1 MPLIRINLNKM
12 LRNTIICGLCGIV
25 GIVRGQSLNDTSK
38 NHIEY
43 LAEISLV
50 GQQSK
55 RDVLPSP
62 EIIGT
67 KVNAGKKNAIIILD
81 NLNTIVVNNNM
92 RQILAKVP
100 GMHIWES
107 DGSGIQVGI
116 STRGLSP
123 NRSWEFN
130 IRQNGADIAADP
142 YGYPEAYYNPPMQ
155 AIQRIQIIKG
165 AGALQ
170 FGPQFGGMIN
180 YVMRDGKSESKPL
193 NIQTAQTIGSFGLYN
208 NFIAVSGRKNN
219 FYYYAFYDKRSAEGF
234 RKNSAYNTQTLYIS
248 GGYQLSKNTDIAF
261 DFTNYNM
268 LSQQSG
274 GLTDADMSGDITKS
288 LRSRNW
294 FSTPWLTGNIK
305 FNWKINNNQLLQIMA
320 FGMDADRKSV
330 GFTKAIDIPDT
341 INAKTLQYAP
351 RELAIDKYHN
361 RGIEASYLFNYYIAN
376 QKQTFT
382 AGIRYF
388 ASFTTRFQKGIG
400 STGTDHNFT
409 TNYVFPGEFNFDTK
423 NYSVFLEQVFRVSK
437 KLLLIPG
444 IRYEN
449 IHSVASGRTGF
460 NTDGSEI
467 KIDAPAQIRIFFIGG
482 FGLEYH
488 LNNGL
493 EIYGNINQA
502 YRPILFSDMQAV
514 PGTEVIDANLKD
526 ASGINSDIGI
536 RGLIGKWF
544 YLDASVFALQYNNR
558 AGRLSLYDANNKA
571 YTLKTNVG
579 NSFTAGI
586 EALIEIDPMAHTSFK
601 KKFKMPLFVS
611 YSFNDARYQDF
622 NLSIKNGAGLNE
634 TKNINN
640 NFIENA
646 PRNILRTGINFAYLN
661 NKTSQELFNLG
672 FQYSYVGQTFNDALN
687 TVVLSPNA
695 QNGVIPEYSIYD
707 INLRVNLKK
716 DISVKFAINNL
727 SNAKYFT
734 RRASGYPGPG
744 VMPSDGR
751 AILFTLDVKI

>member
-1 MPLIRINLNKM
+1 M
-12 LRNTIICGLCGIV
+12 LRNIIVGGLCGII
-25 GIVRGQSLNDTSK
+25 GIVKSQSLNDTSK

-50 GQQSK
+50 GQQNK

-62 EIIGT
+62 EIVGT
-67 KVNAGKKNAIIILD
+67 KINAGKKNAVIVLD

-107 DGSGIQVGI
+107 DGSGIQIGI

-130 IRQNGADIAADP
+130 IRQNSADIAADP

-180 YVMRDGKSESKPL
+180 YIMRDGKSESKPIS
-193 NIQTAQTIGSFGLYN
+193 IQTAQTMGSLGLYN
-208 NFIAVSGRKNN
+208 NFLAVSGSKNN
-219 FYYYAFYDKRSAEGF
+219 FYYYAFYDRRSAEGY
-234 RKNSAYNTQTLYIS
+234 RKNSAYNTQTLYFS
-248 GGYQLSKNTDIAF
+248 GGYQISNKIDIAF
-261 DFTNYNM
+261 DFTNYDM
-268 LSQQSG
+268 LSQQPG
-274 GLTDADMSGDITKS
+274 GLTDADMAGDITKS
-288 LRSRNW
+288 TRFRNW

-330 GFTKAIDIPDT
+330 GFTKSIDIPDT
-341 INAKTLQYAP
+341 IKIKTLQYAP

-361 RGIEASYLFNYYIAN
+361 RGIEASYLLNYYIAN

-388 ASFTTRFQKGIG
+388 TSFTERFQKGVG
-400 STGTDHNFT
+400 SSGTDQNFT
-409 TNYVFPGEFNFDTK
+409 TDFVFPGEFNFNTK
-423 NYSVFLEQVFRVSK
+423 NYSVFAEQVFRVSK

-444 IRYEN
+444 ARFEY
-449 IHSVASGRTGF
+449 IHSIASGRAGF
-460 NTDGSEI
+460 LAGGSEI
-467 KIDAPAQIRIFFIGG
+467 NIIAPAQTRIFFIGG

-488 LNNGL
+488 FSNGL
-493 EIYGNINQA
+493 EMYGNINQA

-558 AGRLSLYDANNKA
+558 AGRLSLYDANNVA

-622 NLSIKNGAGLNE
+622 NLTVKNGAGLNE
-634 TKNINN
+634 TKNIKNN
-640 NFIENA
+640 YIENA
-646 PRNILRTGINFAYLN
+646 PRNILRTGINFGYLDD
-661 NKTSQELFNLG
+661 KTNQELFNIG
-672 FQYSYVGQTFNDALN
+672 FQYSFVGQTFNDALN
-687 TVVLSPNA
+687 SVETSGNA
-695 QNGVIPEYSIYD
+695 QNGLIPEYSICD
-707 INLRVNLKK
+707 LNLKVNLKK
-716 DISVKFAINNL
+716 DISIKIAVNNL
-727 SNAKYFT
+727 ANEKYFT
-734 RRASGYPGPG
+734 RRAGGYPGPG

>member
-1 MPLIRINLNKM
+1 LPLIRINLNKM
-12 LRNTIICGLCGIV
+12 LRNIIICGLCGV
-25 GIVRGQSLNDTSK
+25 AGIVNGQSLNDTSK

-62 EIIGT
+62 EIVGT
-67 KVNAGKKNAIIILD
+67 KINAGKKNAIIVLD

-107 DGSGIQVGI
+107 DGSGIQIGI

-180 YVMRDGKSESKPL
+180 YIMRDGKSEAKP
-193 NIQTAQTIGSFGLYN
+193 IAVQTAQTIGSFGLYN
-208 NFIAVSGRKNN
+208 NFLAVSGRKNN
-219 FYYYAFYDKRSAEGF
+219 FYYYAFYDRRSAEGF
-234 RKNSAYNTQTLYIS
+234 RKNSAYNTQTLYFS
-248 GGYQLSKNTDIAF
+248 GGYQFTKNTDIAF
-261 DFTNYNM
+261 DFTNYDM
-268 LSQQSG
+268 LSQQPG

-288 LRSRNW
+288 TRFRNW
-294 FSTPWLTGNIK
+294 FSTPWFTGNIK
-305 FNWKINNNQLLQIMA
+305 FNWKINNNQTLQIMA

-330 GFTKAIDIPDT
+330 GFTKSIDIPDT
-341 INAKTLQYAP
+341 IKIKTLQYAP

-361 RGIEASYLFNYYIAN
+361 RGIEASYLLNYYIAN

-388 ASFTTRFQKGIG
+388 SSFTERFQKGVG
-400 STGTDHNFT
+400 SSGTDQNFNT
-409 TNYVFPGEFNFDTK
+409 DFVFPGEFNFNTK
-423 NYSVFLEQVFRVSK
+423 NYSVFAEQVFRVSK

-444 IRYEN
+444 VRYEN
-449 IHSVASGRTGF
+449 IHSVASGRSGF
-460 NTDGSEI
+460 NTDGTAI
-467 KIDAPAQIRIFFIGG
+467 NIVAPAQIRNFFIGG

-488 LNNGL
+488 LSNGL
-493 EIYGNINQA
+493 EIYGNVNQA

-544 YLDASVFALQYNNR
+544 YLDAGVFALQYNNR
-558 AGRLSLYDANNKA
+558 TGRLSMYDANNQA

-579 NSFTAGI
+579 NSFTAGL
-586 EALIEIDPMAHTSFK
+586 EALVEIDPMAHTSFK
-601 KKFKMPLFVS
+601 KKFRMPLFVS

-622 NLSIKNGAGLNE
+622 NLSVKNGAGLNE
-634 TKNINN
+634 SKNINN

-646 PRNILRTGINFAYLN
+646 PRNILRTGINFGYLDD
-661 NKTSQELFNLG
+661 KTNQELFNIG

-687 TVVLSPNA
+687 TVELSVNA
-695 QNGVIPEYSIYD
+695 QNGIIPEYSICD
-707 INLRVNLKK
+707 LNMKVNLKK
-716 DISVKFAINNL
+716 DISIKIAVNNL
-727 SNAKYFT
+727 TNAKYFT
-734 RRASGYPGPG
+734 RRAGGYPGPG

>member
-1 MPLIRINLNKM
+1 MPLIRINLNRM
-12 LRNTIICGLCGIV
+12 LRNIIIYGLCGIV
-25 GIVRGQSLNDTSK
+25 GIAKSQSINDTSK

-43 LAEISLV
+43 LSEISLV
-50 GQQSK
+50 GQLNK

-67 KVNAGKKNAIIILD
+67 KINAGKKNAVIVLD

-130 IRQNGADIAADP
+130 IRQNGADISADP
-142 YGYPEAYYNPPMQ
+142 FGYPEAYYNPPMQ

-180 YVMRDGKSESKPL
+180 YVMRDGKSETKPMT
-193 NIQTAQTIGSFGLYN
+193 IQTSQTIGSFGLYN

-219 FYYYAFYDKRSAEGF
+219 FYYYAFFDKRSAEGF
-234 RKNSAYNTQTLYIS
+234 RKNSAFHTQTLYIS
-248 GGYQLSKNTDIAF
+248 GGYQISKKADIAF
-261 DFTNYNM
+261 DFTQYDM
-268 LSQQSG
+268 LSQQPG

-288 LRSRNW
+288 LRARNW
-294 FSTPWLTGNIK
+294 FSTPWFIGNIK
-305 FNWKINNNQLLQIMA
+305 FNWDINNNQRLQIMA
-320 FGMDADRKSV
+320 FGMDADRKSI
-330 GFTKAIDIPDT
+330 GFTKSIDIPDT
-341 INAKTLQYAP
+341 IVAKTRQFTP

-388 ASFTTRFQKGIG
+388 ASFTERFQKGIG
-400 STGTDHNFT
+400 STGIDQDFT
-409 TNYVFPGEFNFDTK
+409 TNTDFPGEFNFDTK
-423 NYSVFLEQVFRVSK
+423 NYSIFIEQVFRVSK

-444 IRYEN
+444 VRYEN
-449 IHSVASGRTGF
+449 IHSVVSGRTGF
-460 NTDGSEI
+460 NADGTEI
-467 KIDAPAQIRIFFIGG
+467 NIVAPAQMRRFFIGG

-488 LNNGL
+488 LPNGL

-526 ASGINSDIGI
+526 ASGINSDLGI
-536 RGLIGKWF
+536 RGIIGKWF

-579 NSFTAGI
+579 NSFTAGL
-586 EALIEIDPMAHTSFK
+586 EALIEIDAMAHTSLK
-601 KKFKMPLFVS
+601 KKFKMPVFIS

-622 NLSIKNGAGLNE
+622 NVTIKNSVGLNE
-634 TKNINN
+634 SKNIDN

-646 PRNILRTGINFAYLN
+646 PRNILRTGLNFAYLN
-661 NKTSQELFNLG
+661 EKLGQELFNIG
-672 FQYSYVGQTFNDALN
+672 IQFSYVDQTFNDALN
-687 TVVLSPNA
+687 TTAISSNA
-695 QNGVIPEYSIYD
+695 QNGLIPSYSICD
-707 INLRVNLKK
+707 LNLKVNLKK
-716 DISVKFAINNL
+716 DMFIKIAVNNF
-727 SNAKYFT
+727 NNVNYFT

-751 AILFTLDVKI
+751 SVLFTLDVKI

>member
-1 MPLIRINLNKM
+1 M
-12 LRNTIICGLCGIV
+12 LRNIIVGGLCGII
-25 GIVRGQSLNDTSK
+25 GIVKSQSLNDTSK

-50 GQQSK
+50 GQQNK

-67 KVNAGKKNAIIILD
+67 KINAGKKNAVIVLD

-107 DGSGIQVGI
+107 DGSGIQIGI

-130 IRQNGADIAADP
+130 IRQNSADIAADP

-180 YVMRDGKSESKPL
+180 YIMRDGKSESKPIS
-193 NIQTAQTIGSFGLYN
+193 IQTAQTIGSFGLYN
-208 NFIAVSGRKNN
+208 NFLAVSGRKNN
-219 FYYYAFYDKRSAEGF
+219 FYYYAFYDRRSAEGY
-234 RKNSAYNTQTLYIS
+234 RKNSAYNTQTLYFS
-248 GGYQLSKNTDIAF
+248 GGYQISNKIDIAF
-261 DFTNYNM
+261 DFTNYDM
-268 LSQQSG
+268 LSQQPG
-274 GLTDADMSGDITKS
+274 GLTDADMAGDITKS
-288 LRSRNW
+288 TRFRNW

-330 GFTKAIDIPDT
+330 GFTKSIDIPDT
-341 INAKTLQYAP
+341 IKIKTLQYAP

-361 RGIEASYLFNYYIAN
+361 RGIEASYLLNYYIAN

-388 ASFTTRFQKGIG
+388 TSFTERFQKGVG
-400 STGTDHNFT
+400 SSGTDQNFT
-409 TNYVFPGEFNFDTK
+409 TDFVFPGEFNFNTK
-423 NYSVFLEQVFRVSK
+423 NYSVFAEQVFRVSK

-444 IRYEN
+444 ARFEY
-449 IHSVASGRTGF
+449 IHSIASGRAGF
-460 NTDGSEI
+460 LAGGSEI
-467 KIDAPAQIRIFFIGG
+467 NIIAPAQTRNFFIGG

-488 LNNGL
+488 FSNGL
-493 EIYGNINQA
+493 EMYGNINQA

-558 AGRLSLYDANNKA
+558 AGRLSLYDVNNVA

-586 EALIEIDPMAHTSFK
+586 EVLIEIDPMAHTSFK

-622 NLSIKNGAGLNE
+622 NLTVKNGAGLNE
-634 TKNINN
+634 TKNIKNN
-640 NFIENA
+640 YIENA
-646 PRNILRTGINFAYLN
+646 PRNILRTGINFGYLDD
-661 NKTSQELFNLG
+661 KTNQELFNIG
-672 FQYSYVGQTFNDALN
+672 FQYSSVGQTFNDALN
-687 TVVLSPNA
+687 TVEISGNA
-695 QNGVIPEYSIYD
+695 QNGLIPEYSICD
-707 INLRVNLKK
+707 LNLKVNLKK
-716 DISVKFAINNL
+716 DISIKIAVNNL
-727 SNAKYFT
+727 ANAKYFT
-734 RRASGYPGPG
+734 RRAGGYPGPG

>member
-1 MPLIRINLNKM
+1 M
-12 LRNTIICGLCGIV
+12 LRNIIVGGLCGII
-25 GIVRGQSLNDTSK
+25 GIVKSQSLNDTSK

-50 GQQSK
+50 GQQNK

-62 EIIGT
+62 EIVGT
-67 KVNAGKKNAIIILD
+67 KINAGKKNAVIVLD

-107 DGSGIQVGI
+107 DGSGIQIGI

-130 IRQNGADIAADP
+130 IRQNSADIAADP

-180 YVMRDGKSESKPL
+180 YIMRDGKSESKPIS
-193 NIQTAQTIGSFGLYN
+193 IQTAQTIGSFGLYN
-208 NFIAVSGRKNN
+208 NFLAVSGRKNN
-219 FYYYAFYDKRSAEGF
+219 FYYYAFYDRRSAEGY
-234 RKNSAYNTQTLYIS
+234 RKNSAYNTQTLYFS
-248 GGYQLSKNTDIAF
+248 GGYQISNKIDIAF
-261 DFTNYNM
+261 DFTNYDM
-268 LSQQSG
+268 LSQQPG
-274 GLTDADMSGDITKS
+274 GLTDADMAGDITKS
-288 LRSRNW
+288 TRFRNW
-294 FSTPWLTGNIK
+294 FSTPWFTGNIK

-330 GFTKAIDIPDT
+330 GFTKSIDIPDT
-341 INAKTLQYAP
+341 IKIKTLQYAP

-361 RGIEASYLFNYYIAN
+361 RGIEASYLLNYYIAN

-388 ASFTTRFQKGIG
+388 TSFTERFQKGVG
-400 STGTDHNFT
+400 SSGTDQNFT
-409 TNYVFPGEFNFDTK
+409 TDFVFPGEFNFNTK
-423 NYSVFLEQVFRVSK
+423 NYSVFAEQVFRVSK

-444 IRYEN
+444 ARFEY
-449 IHSVASGRTGF
+449 IHSIASGRAGF
-460 NTDGSEI
+460 LAGGSEI
-467 KIDAPAQIRIFFIGG
+467 NIIAPAQTRIFFIGG

-488 LNNGL
+488 FSNGL
-493 EIYGNINQA
+493 EMYGNINQA

-558 AGRLSLYDANNKA
+558 AGRLSLYDANNVA

-622 NLSIKNGAGLNE
+622 NLTVKNGAGLNE
-634 TKNINN
+634 TKNIKNN
-640 NFIENA
+640 YIENA
-646 PRNILRTGINFAYLN
+646 PRNILRTGINFGYLDD
-661 NKTSQELFNLG
+661 KTNQELFNIG
-672 FQYSYVGQTFNDALN
+672 FQYSFVGQTFNDALN
-687 TVVLSPNA
+687 TVEISGNA
-695 QNGVIPEYSIYD
+695 QNGLIPEYSICD
-707 INLRVNLKK
+707 LNLKVNLKK
-716 DISVKFAINNL
+716 DISIKIAVNNL
-727 SNAKYFT
+727 ANEKYFT
-734 RRASGYPGPG
+734 RRAGGYPGPG

>member
-1 MPLIRINLNKM
+1 
-12 LRNTIICGLCGIV
+12 
-25 GIVRGQSLNDTSK
+25 
-38 NHIEY
+38 
-43 LAEISLV
+43 
-50 GQQSK
+50 
-55 RDVLPSP
+55 
-62 EIIGT
+62 
-67 KVNAGKKNAIIILD
+67 
-81 NLNTIVVNNNM
+81 
-92 RQILAKVP
+92 
-100 GMHIWES
+100 MHIWES
-107 DGSGIQVGI
+107 DGSGIQIGI

-180 YVMRDGKSESKPL
+180 YIMRDGKSETKPIT
-193 NIQTAQTIGSFGLYN
+193 IQTAQTIGNFGLYN
-208 NFIAVSGRKNN
+208 NFLAISGKKNN
-219 FYYYAFYDKRSAEGF
+219 FYYYAFYDKRSADGF
-234 RKNSAYNTQTLYIS
+234 RKNSAYNTQTLYFS
-248 GGYQLSKNTDIAF
+248 GGYQISKSLDIAF

-268 LSQQSG
+268 LSQQPG

-288 LRSRNW
+288 TRFRNW
-294 FSTPWLTGNIK
+294 FSTPWLTGNVK

-341 INAKTLQYAP
+341 IFAKTLQYAP

-361 RGIEASYLFNYYIAN
+361 RGIEASYLFNYYIGN

-382 AGIRYF
+382 AGVRYF
-388 ASFTTRFQKGIG
+388 SSFTERFQKGIG
-400 STGTDHNFT
+400 SSGADNNFT
-409 TNYVFPGEFNFDTK
+409 SNWIFPGEFNFDTK
-423 NYSVFLEQVFRVSK
+423 NYSVFLEQVFRISK

-444 IRYEN
+444 VRYEN
-449 IHSVASGRTGF
+449 IHSIASGRTGF
-460 NTDGSEI
+460 NTDGTAI
-467 KIDAPAQIRIFFIGG
+467 NIVAPAQIRNFLIGG

-488 LNNGL
+488 FSNGL
-493 EIYGNINQA
+493 EMYGNINQA

-526 ASGINSDIGI
+526 ASGLNSDLGV

-586 EALIEIDPMAHTSFK
+586 EALIEIDAMAHTSLK
-601 KKFKMPLFVS
+601 KKFKMPVFVS
-611 YSFNDARYQDF
+611 YSLNDARYQDF
-622 NLSIKNGAGLNE
+622 NVTIKNSAGLNE
-634 TKNINN
+634 SKNIKN

-646 PRNILRTGINFAYLN
+646 PRNILRTGINLAYLN
-661 NKTSQELFNLG
+661 DKTNQEIFNIGL
-672 FQYSYVGQTFNDALN
+672 QYSYVSKTFNDALN
-687 TVVLSPNA
+687 TVNFTSNA
-695 QNGVIPEYSIYD
+695 QNGLIPEYSIYD
-707 INLRVNLKK
+707 LNLKVNLKK
-716 DISVKFAINNL
+716 DLSVKFAINNL
-727 SNAKYFT
+727 TNAKYFT
-734 RRASGYPGPG
+734 RRSGGYPGPG

-751 AILFTLDVKI
+751 TILITLDVKI

>member
-1 MPLIRINLNKM
+1 MRLIIINLNNM
-12 LRNTIICGLCGIV
+12 LKNIIIFGLCGII
-25 GIVRGQSLNDTSK
+25 GIAKGQSQNDTVK

-50 GQQSK
+50 GQQNK
-55 RDVLPSP
+55 RDILPSP

-67 KVNAGKKNAIIILD
+67 KINAGKKNAIIVLD

-107 DGSGIQVGI
+107 DGSGIQIGI

-180 YVMRDGKSESKPL
+180 YIMRDGKSETKPVT
-193 NIQTAQTIGSFGLYN
+193 IQTAQTIGNFGLYN
-208 NFIAVSGRKNN
+208 NFIAVGGRKNN

-234 RKNSAYNTQTLYIS
+234 RKNSAYNTQTLYFS
-248 GGYQLSKNTDIAF
+248 GGYQISKKVDIAF

-268 LSQQSG
+268 LSQQPG

-288 LRSRNW
+288 TRFRNW

-341 INAKTLQYAP
+341 IFAKTLQYAP

-361 RGIEASYLFNYYIAN
+361 RGIEASYLFNYFIGN

-382 AGIRYF
+382 AGVRYF
-388 ASFTTRFQKGIG
+388 TSFTERFQKGIG
-400 STGTDHNFT
+400 SSGTDNNFT
-409 TNYVFPGEFNFDTK
+409 SNWIFPGEFNFDTK
-423 NYSVFLEQVFRVSK
+423 NYSIFLEQVFRVSK

-444 IRYEN
+444 VRYEN
-449 IHSVASGRTGF
+449 IYSVASGRSGF
-460 NTDGSEI
+460 NTDGTEI
-467 KIDAPAQIRIFFIGG
+467 KIVAPPQKRNFLIAG

-488 LNNGL
+488 LDNGL
-493 EIYGNINQA
+493 EMYGNINQA

-526 ASGINSDIGI
+526 ASGLNSDLGI
-536 RGLIGKWF
+536 RGLIGKWL

-579 NSFTAGI
+579 NSFTAGL
-586 EALIEIDPMAHTSFK
+586 EALIEIDAMAHTSLK
-601 KKFKMPLFVS
+601 KKFKMPVFVS

-622 NLSIKNGAGLNE
+622 NVSVKNASGINE
-634 TKNINN
+634 SKNINN
-640 NFIENA
+640 NYIENA
-646 PRNILRTGINFAYLN
+646 PRNILRTGVNIAYLN
-661 NKTSQELFNLG
+661 DKTNQELFNIG
-672 FQYSYVGQTFNDALN
+672 FQYSFVDQTFNDALN
-687 TVVLSPNA
+687 TVSFTSNA
-695 QNGVIPEYSIYD
+695 QNGLIPKYSICD
-707 INLRVNLKK
+707 LNLKVNLKK
-716 DISVKFAINNL
+716 DIFLKFAINNL
-727 SNAKYFT
+727 TNAKYYT
-734 RRASGYPGPG
+734 RRSSGYPGPG

-751 AILFTLDVKI
+751 TILFTLDVKI

>member
-1 MPLIRINLNKM
+1 MLKEILIFG
-12 LRNTIICGLCGIV
+12 ICGFAAV
-25 GIVRGQSLNDTSK
+25 AKGQDTSDTIK

-43 LAEISLV
+43 LPEINLV
-50 GQQSK
+50 GQQNK

-62 EIIGT
+62 EIVGT
-67 KVNAGKKNAIIILD
+67 KINAGKKNAVIVLD

-130 IRQNGADIAADP
+130 IRQNGADISADP
-142 YGYPEAYYNPPMQ
+142 FGYPEAYYNPPMQ
-155 AIQRIQIIKG
+155 AIQRIHIIKG

-180 YVMRDGKSESKPL
+180 YVMRDGKSETKPL
-193 NIQTAQTIGSFGLYN
+193 SIQTSQTVGSFGLYN
-208 NFIAVSGRKNN
+208 NFLAVSGRKDK
-219 FYYYAFYDKRSAEGF
+219 FYYYAFYDKRSADGF
-234 RKNSAYNTQTLYIS
+234 RKNSAYHTQTLYFS
-248 GGYQLSKNTDIAF
+248 GGYQISKKMDMAF
-261 DFTNYNM
+261 DFTHYNM
-268 LSQQSG
+268 LSQQPG
-274 GLTDADMSGDITKS
+274 GLTDADMAGDISKS
-288 LRSRNW
+288 YRNRNW
-294 FSTPWLTGNIK
+294 FSTPWFTGNLK
-305 FNWKINNNQLLQIMA
+305 FNWEINHQQRLQIMA
-320 FGMDADRKSV
+320 FGMDADRNSV
-330 GFTKAIDIPDT
+330 GFTKAIDIADT
-341 INAKTLQYAP
+341 INAKSLQHAP

-361 RGIEASYLFNYYIAN
+361 RGIEMSYLHDYFIGN
-376 QKQTFT
+376 QKQTLT

-388 ASFTTRFQKGIG
+388 ASFTERFQKGIG
-400 STGTDHNFT
+400 TTGSDYNFT
-409 TNYVFPGEFNFDTK
+409 TNVAFPGEFNFDTK
-423 NYSVFLEQVFRVSK
+423 NYSLFLEQVFRISK
-437 KLLLIPG
+437 SLLLIPG
-444 IRYEN
+444 VRYEN
-449 IHSVASGRTGF
+449 VRSVATGRTGF
-460 NTDGSEI
+460 NVDGTEI
-467 KIDAPAQIRIFFIGG
+467 KIIAPVQSRSFFIGG

-488 LNNGL
+488 LKNGL

-526 ASGINSDIGI
+526 ASGINSDLGI
-536 RGLIGKWF
+536 RGIIGKWF

-579 NSFTAGI
+579 NSFTAGL
-586 EALIEIDPMAHTSFK
+586 EALIEIDAMAHTSLK
-601 KKFKMPLFVS
+601 KKFKMPVFVS

-622 NLSIKNGAGLNE
+622 NVTIKNSAGLNE
-634 TKNINN
+634 SKNIDN

-646 PRNILRTGINFAYLN
+646 PRNILRTGLNFAYLN
-661 NKTSQELFNLG
+661 EKLGQELFNIG
-672 FQYSYVGQTFNDALN
+672 IQFSYVDQTFNDALN
-687 TVVLSPNA
+687 TTAISSNA
-695 QNGVIPEYSIYD
+695 QNGLIPAYSICD
-707 INLRVNLKK
+707 LNLKVNLKK
-716 DISVKFAINNL
+716 DMFIKIAVNNF
-727 SNAKYFT
+727 NNVNYFT

-751 AILFTLDVKI
+751 SVLFTLDVKI

>member
-1 MPLIRINLNKM
+1 M
-12 LRNTIICGLCGIV
+12 LRKIIVYGLCGIV
-25 GIVRGQSLNDTSK
+25 GIAKSQSLNDTSK

-43 LAEISLV
+43 LSEISLV
-50 GQQSK
+50 GQQNK

-62 EIIGT
+62 EIVGT
-67 KVNAGKKNAIIILD
+67 KINAGKKNAVIVLD

-180 YVMRDGKSESKPL
+180 YIMRDGKSETKPMT
-193 NIQTAQTIGSFGLYN
+193 IQTSQTIGSFGLYN

-219 FYYYAFYDKRSAEGF
+219 FYYYAFYDKRSADGY

-248 GGYQLSKNTDIAF
+248 GGYQISKKADLAF
-261 DFTNYNM
+261 DFTQYDM
-268 LSQQSG
+268 LSQQPG
-274 GLTDADMSGDITKS
+274 GLTDADMSGDITQS

-294 FSTPWLTGNIK
+294 FSTPWFTGNIK
-305 FNWKINNNQLLQIMA
+305 FNWEINNNQRLQIIA

-330 GFTKAIDIPDT
+330 GFTKSIDIPDT
-341 INAKTLQYAP
+341 INAQTRQYAP

-376 QKQTFT
+376 QKQTLT

-388 ASFTTRFQKGIG
+388 ASFTERFQKGIG
-400 STGTDHNFT
+400 STGIDQNFT
-409 TNYVFPGEFNFDTK
+409 TNVAFPGEFNFDTK
-423 NYSVFLEQVFRVSK
+423 NYSIFLEQVFRVSK

-444 IRYEN
+444 VRYEN
-449 IHSVASGRTGF
+449 IQSVATGRTGF
-460 NTDGSEI
+460 NADGTEI
-467 KIDAPAQIRIFFIGG
+467 NIVAPAQMRSFFIGG
-482 FGLEYH
+482 FGLEFH
-488 LNNGL
+488 LPNGL

-502 YRPILFSDMQAV
+502 YRPILFSDMQGV

-526 ASGINSDIGI
+526 ASGINSDLGI

-579 NSFTAGI
+579 NSFTAGL
-586 EALIEIDPMAHTSFK
+586 EALLEIDAMAHTSLK
-601 KKFKMPLFVS
+601 KKFKMPVFVS

-622 NLSIKNGAGLNE
+622 NVSIKNSAGLNE
-634 TKNINN
+634 SKNINN

-646 PRNILRTGINFAYLN
+646 PRNILRTGLNFAYLN
-661 NKTSQELFNLG
+661 EKLGQELFNIG
-672 FQYSYVGQTFNDALN
+672 IQYSYVDQTFNDALN
-687 TVVLSPNA
+687 TVAISPNA
-695 QNGVIPEYSIYD
+695 QNGKIPEYSIYD
-707 INLRVNLKK
+707 LNLKINVKK
-716 DISVKFAINNL
+716 DIFIKIAVNNL
-727 SNAKYFT
+727 TNVKYFT
-734 RRASGYPGPG
+734 RRAGGYPGPG

>member
-1 MPLIRINLNKM
+1 M
-12 LRNTIICGLCGIV
+12 LRKIIICGLCGII
-25 GIVRGQSLNDTSK
+25 GIANGQSQNDTVK

-67 KVNAGKKNAIIILD
+67 KINAGKKNAIIVLD

-107 DGSGIQVGI
+107 DGSGIQIGI

-130 IRQNGADIAADP
+130 IRQNGADISADP

-180 YVMRDGKSESKPL
+180 YIMRDGKSELKPIF
-193 NIQTAQTIGSFGLYN
+193 IQTAQTIGSFGLYN
-208 NFIAVSGRKNN
+208 NFLAVSGRKTK
-219 FYYYAFYDKRSAEGF
+219 FHYYVFYDRRSAEGF
-234 RKNSAYNTQTLYIS
+234 RKNSAYHTQTLYIS
-248 GGYQLSKNTDIAF
+248 GGYQFSKNTDIAF
-261 DFTNYNM
+261 DLTNYNM
-268 LSQQSG
+268 LSQQPG
-274 GLTDADMSGDITKS
+274 GLTDSDMSGDITKS
-288 LRSRNW
+288 SRNRNW
-294 FSTPWLTGNIK
+294 FSTPWITGNIK
-305 FNWKINNNQLLQIMA
+305 FNWKINNNQTLQIMA
-320 FGMDADRKSV
+320 FGMDADRNSV

-361 RGIEASYLFNYYIAN
+361 RGIEASYLFNYFIGY

-382 AGIRYF
+382 AGVRYF
-388 ASFTTRFQKGIG
+388 TSFTERFQKGIG
-400 STGTDHNFT
+400 SSGTDNNFT
-409 TNYVFPGEFNFDTK
+409 SNWIFPGEINFNTK
-423 NYSVFLEQVFRVSK
+423 NYSVFLEQVFRVSQ

-444 IRYEN
+444 VRYEN
-449 IHSVASGRTGF
+449 IHSMASGRTGF
-460 NTDGSEI
+460 NSDGTAI
-467 KIDAPAQIRIFFIGG
+467 NIVAPAQIRNFFIGG
-482 FGLEYH
+482 FGIEYH
-488 LNNGL
+488 FSNGL
-493 EIYGNINQA
+493 EMYGNINQA

-526 ASGINSDIGI
+526 ASGVNSDIGI

-544 YLDASVFALQYNNR
+544 YLDAGVFALQYNNR
-558 AGRLSLYDANNKA
+558 TGRLSIYDANNKA

-586 EALIEIDPMAHTSFK
+586 EALLEIDAMAHTSLK
-601 KKFKMPLFVS
+601 KKFKMPVFVS
-611 YSFNDARYQDF
+611 YSLNDARYQDF
-622 NLSIKNGAGLNE
+622 NVTIKNSAGLNE
-634 TKNINN
+634 TKNIKN
-640 NFIENA
+640 NFVENA
-646 PRNILRTGINFAYLN
+646 PRNILRSGINFSSMN
-661 NKTSQELFNLG
+661 DKTNQEIFNIGL
-672 FQYSYVGQTFNDALN
+672 QYSYVSQTFNDALN
-687 TVVLSPNA
+687 TVNFTSNA
-695 QNGVIPEYSIYD
+695 QNGIIPEYSIYD
-707 INLRVNLKK
+707 LNLKVNLKK
-716 DISVKFAINNL
+716 EISIKFAINNL
-727 SNAKYFT
+727 TNVKYFT
-734 RRASGYPGPG
+734 RRSGGYPGPG

-751 AILFTLDVKI
+751 AILFTLDVRI

>member
-1 MPLIRINLNKM
+1 MILNKM
-12 LRNTIICGLCGIV
+12 IRKIIICGLCGII
-25 GIVRGQSLNDTSK
+25 GILKGQTQNDSVK

-67 KVNAGKKNAIIILD
+67 KINAGKKNSIIVLD

-107 DGSGIQVGI
+107 DGSGIQIGI

-180 YVMRDGKSESKPL
+180 YIMRDGKSEAKP
-193 NIQTAQTIGSFGLYN
+193 IAVQTAQTIGSFGLYN
-208 NFIAVSGRKNN
+208 NFLAVSGRKNN
-219 FYYYAFYDKRSAEGF
+219 FYYYAFYDRRSAEGF
-234 RKNSAYNTQTLYIS
+234 RKNSTYNTQTLYVS
-248 GGYQLSKNTDIAF
+248 GGYQFSKNTDIAF

-268 LSQQSG
+268 LSQQPG
-274 GLTDADMSGDITKS
+274 GLTDAEMNGDITKS
-288 LRSRNW
+288 SRNRNW

-305 FNWKINNNQLLQIMA
+305 FNWKINSNQTLQIMV

-330 GFTKAIDIPDT
+330 GFTKAIDVPDT
-341 INAKTLQYAP
+341 IIAKTLQYAP

-361 RGIEASYLFNYYIAN
+361 RGIEASYLFNYFIGN

-382 AGIRYF
+382 AGVRYF
-388 ASFTTRFQKGIG
+388 TSFTERFQKGIG
-400 STGTDHNFT
+400 SSGSDNNFT
-409 TNYVFPGEFNFDTK
+409 SNWIFPGEFNFDTK
-423 NYSVFLEQVFRVSK
+423 NYSVFLEQVFRISK

-444 IRYEN
+444 VRYEN
-449 IHSVASGRTGF
+449 IHSIASGRTGF
-460 NTDGSEI
+460 NTDGTAI
-467 KIDAPAQIRIFFIGG
+467 NIVAPAQIRNFLIGG

-488 LNNGL
+488 FSNGL
-493 EIYGNINQA
+493 EMYGNINQA

-526 ASGINSDIGI
+526 ASGLNSDLGV
-536 RGLIGKWF
+536 RGLIGKWL

-586 EALIEIDPMAHTSFK
+586 EALIEIDAMAHTSLK
-601 KKFKMPLFVS
+601 KKFKMPVFVS

-622 NLSIKNGAGLNE
+622 NVTIKNSAGLNE
-634 TKNINN
+634 SKNIKN

-646 PRNILRTGINFAYLN
+646 PRNILRTGINLAYLN
-661 NKTSQELFNLG
+661 DKTNQEIFNIGL
-672 FQYSYVGQTFNDALN
+672 QYSYVAQTFNDALN
-687 TVVLSPNA
+687 TVNFTSNA
-695 QNGVIPEYSIYD
+695 QNGLIPEYSIYD
-707 INLRVNLKK
+707 LNLKLNLKK
-716 DISVKFAINNL
+716 DVSLKVSINNL
-727 SNAKYFT
+727 TNAKYFT
-734 RRASGYPGPG
+734 RRSGGYPGPG

-751 AILFTLDVKI
+751 AILLTLDVKI

>member
-1 MPLIRINLNKM
+1 MIRKI
-12 LRNTIICGLCGIV
+12 IICGLCGII
-25 GIVRGQSLNDTSK
+25 GILKGQTQNDSVK

-67 KVNAGKKNAIIILD
+67 KINAGKKNSIIVLD

-107 DGSGIQVGI
+107 DGSGIQIGI

-180 YVMRDGKSESKPL
+180 YIMRDGKFETKPIS
-193 NIQTAQTIGSFGLYN
+193 IQTAQTIGSFGLYN
-208 NFIAVSGRKNN
+208 NFLAVSGRKNN
-219 FYYYAFYDKRSAEGF
+219 FYYYAFYDRRSAEGF
-234 RKNSAYNTQTLYIS
+234 RKNSTYNTQTLYVS
-248 GGYQLSKNTDIAF
+248 GGYQFSKNTDIAF

-268 LSQQSG
+268 LSQQPG
-274 GLTDADMSGDITKS
+274 GLTDAEMNGDITKS
-288 LRSRNW
+288 SRNRNW

-305 FNWKINNNQLLQIMA
+305 FNWKINSNQTLQIMV

-330 GFTKAIDIPDT
+330 GFTKAIDVPDT
-341 INAKTLQYAP
+341 IIAKTLQYAP

-361 RGIEASYLFNYYIAN
+361 RGIEASYLFNYFIGN

-382 AGIRYF
+382 AGVRYF
-388 ASFTTRFQKGIG
+388 TSFTERFQKGIG
-400 STGTDHNFT
+400 SSGSDNNFT
-409 TNYVFPGEFNFDTK
+409 SNWIFPGEFNFDTK
-423 NYSVFLEQVFRVSK
+423 NYSVFLEQVFRISK

-444 IRYEN
+444 VRYEN
-449 IHSVASGRTGF
+449 IYSVASGRSGF
-460 NTDGSEI
+460 NTDGTAI
-467 KIDAPAQIRIFFIGG
+467 NIVAPPQKRNFFIAG

-488 LNNGL
+488 FSNGL
-493 EIYGNINQA
+493 EMYGNINQA

-526 ASGINSDIGI
+526 ASGVNSDIGI

-586 EALIEIDPMAHTSFK
+586 EALIEIDAMAHTSLK
-601 KKFKMPLFVS
+601 KKFKMPVFVS
-611 YSFNDARYQDF
+611 YSLNDARYQDF
-622 NLSIKNGAGLNE
+622 NVTIKNSAGLNE
-634 TKNINN
+634 SKNIKN
-640 NFIENA
+640 NFTENA
-646 PRNILRTGINFAYLN
+646 PRNILRTGINLAYLN
-661 NKTSQELFNLG
+661 DKTNQEIFNIGL
-672 FQYSYVGQTFNDALN
+672 QYSYVAQTFNDALN
-687 TVVLSPNA
+687 TVNFTSNA
-695 QNGVIPEYSIYD
+695 QNGLIPEYSIYD
-707 INLRVNLKK
+707 LNLKVNLKK
-716 DISVKFAINNL
+716 DLSVKFAINNL
-727 SNAKYFT
+727 TNAKYFT
-734 RRASGYPGPG
+734 RRSGGYPGPG

-751 AILFTLDVKI
+751 TILITLDVKI